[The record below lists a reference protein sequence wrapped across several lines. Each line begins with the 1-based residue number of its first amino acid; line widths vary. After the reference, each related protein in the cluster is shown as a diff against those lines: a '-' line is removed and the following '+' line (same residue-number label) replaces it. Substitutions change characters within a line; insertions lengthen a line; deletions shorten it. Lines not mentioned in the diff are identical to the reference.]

1 MQRLN
6 RSGGSLTR
14 RAFVAAG
21 GCSLIRQSAGQT
33 NEFPVVKLTD
43 PITNRSILHYQ
54 SPQHEVHH
62 YYFISPW
69 SPDGKTLIFF
79 QFDRSVDKLTARG
92 RFPGA
97 LLRMNTDGSGRRV
110 VTPGLM
116 GNYHTGVNQFW
127 GPGNDSVYF
136 SDTSLKPPRL
146 AEVDLA
152 TGKVRHPETPVRCDR
167 LSPKGDV
174 LSCGDATQWGLFSRP
189 KITTRGE

>member
-1 MQRLN
+1 MRE
-6 RSGGSLTR
+6 S
-14 RAFVAAG
+14 AAE
-21 GCSLIRQSAGQT
+21 T

-79 QFDRSVDKLTARG
+79 QFDRSVGKLTARG

-97 LLRMNTDGSGRRV
+97 LVRMNTDGSGRRV
-110 VTPGLM
+110 VTSGLK

-127 GPGNDSVYF
+127 GPGNESVYF
-136 SDTSLKPPRL
+136 SDTSSAPARL
-146 AEVDLA
+146 AEVNLA
-152 TGKVRHPETPVRCDR
+152 TGKVRHPESPVRCDR
-167 LSPKGDV
+167 LSPKGDL
-174 LSCGDATQWGLFSRP
+174 LS
-189 KITTRGE
+189 